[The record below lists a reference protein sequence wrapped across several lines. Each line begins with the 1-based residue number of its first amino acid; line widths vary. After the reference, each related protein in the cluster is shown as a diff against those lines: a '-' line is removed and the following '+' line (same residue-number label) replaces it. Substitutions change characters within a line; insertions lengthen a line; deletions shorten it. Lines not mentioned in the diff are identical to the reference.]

1 MADDLLT
8 VLTRFHREILL
19 PDVERIV
26 EERLAPLRDEMLANF
41 DAVFKRLDRLESE
54 YHALRHDGESFVIV
68 RRGEEVARLTPVGEG
83 RKGASLRDLL
93 RLIEEAGPRDP
104 SFADDLEAI
113 QAAQPVQHEAS
124 WDS

>member
-1 MADDLLT
+1 MKTLSAT
-8 VLTRFHREILL
+8 EASRHFSEIL
-19 PDVERIV
+19 DQV
-26 EERLAPLRDEMLANF
+26 
-41 DAVFKRLDRLESE
+41 
-54 YHALRHDGESFVIV
+54 RHDGESFVIV

-113 QAAQPVQHEAS
+113 QAAQPVQHEGS